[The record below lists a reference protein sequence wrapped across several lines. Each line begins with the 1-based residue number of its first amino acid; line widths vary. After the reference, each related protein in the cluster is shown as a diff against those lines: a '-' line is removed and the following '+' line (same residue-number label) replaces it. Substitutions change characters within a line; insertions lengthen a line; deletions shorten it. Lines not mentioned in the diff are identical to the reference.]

1 MNTRVIKTQGFSG
14 AKAMFP
20 SLILHICSPQKALTL
35 GTQKNISP
43 PCVSEW
49 SNLSGLATGM
59 WPGLR
64 WAMYRP
70 AQRRAKWLFMLLFPD
85 CEARNHGLQVVAPL
99 VNSCSGDAS
108 LLQELVSNSGSPDL
122 KNENTGHTQVNLN
135 FRWTTNP
142 LVQVSSMQYLG
153 IYPEKVFVA
162 NLELKLN
169 CIISGT
175 ISWFIR

>member
-20 SLILHICSPQKALTL
+20 SLILRICSPQKALTL

-43 PCVSEW
+43 PLCVWVEQPVWFGCWNVARVEVGHVQACSKK
-49 SNLSGLATGM
+49 S
-59 WPGLR
+59 
-64 WAMYRP
+64 
-70 AQRRAKWLFMLLFPD
+70 QWLFMLLFPD

-99 VNSCSGDAS
+99 VDSCSGEAS

-142 LVQVSSMQYLG
+142 LVQVSSM
-153 IYPEKVFVA
+153 
-162 NLELKLN
+162 
-169 CIISGT
+169 
-175 ISWFIR
+175 